1 LGLVVGAGALLVTA
15 LVVAVA
21 PRVWQ
26 AANAH
31 EELPVTLPEFAPLA
45 RRSYV
50 YDRNGGLLAI
60 YELENSQPIS
70 LEDVPKRVIKAFL
83 AVEDKEFYI
92 HDGVNVRSLIRATL
106 SNFASD
112 APQQGASTI
121 TMQVVKNEFLA
132 GLDRDGRYKLL
143 QIHYARMLEKEKTKD
158 EILER
163 YLNTVFF
170 GNNAYGIQAASETYF
185 GKTAEEL
192 TFIESAFLAGLVRSP
207 SGYDPINEPERS
219 RARFVQVLDR
229 LVDDGL
235 VKQRVAKRLERDFVL
250 PEQVRTLESQKTT
263 RTYYTEALRDYLL
276 NRSDILGA
284 TYEER
289 YSAMYRGGLRIYT
302 TFDPA
307 LQLKAEAAHAILPE
321 NTLGVDSAMVSL
333 DSQTGAIR
341 AMVGGDGFEAGQSEV
356 NMALSPRQTG
366 SSIKFFIL
374 AAALQAG
381 AQADDLV
388 MGEENC
394 VIPNPDNPLEPLE
407 IDGVV
412 GHGLVTLDEHTW
424 SSANC
429 AYSRLAQIVG
439 LHRMVETLYRMAK
452 SPYLVKGKDADD
464 PLRNE
469 ELKPYA
475 SFATG
480 GNEMSALDM
489 AAGAQSV
496 ANEGVHH
503 DPYYVER
510 VESVDG
516 TEMYKH
522 YSAGTQVLDRK
533 VALKTIDVL
542 KHVLTN
548 PSATGRRFPLEGRPA
563 AGKTGTQDNNTNA
576 WFVGFTPQLTTAVWV
591 GNPNGYVE
599 MVGIPEFNQF
609 GVGAEVQGGR
619 IPEMLWKAYMD
630 PAHEGLPVEDWSPPP
645 APARPPVRLY
655 LPGLE
660 CAKRIV
666 GYDHVVLGYANPQGV
681 TNGETATVSPGLTGQ
696 AGFVTATTRPT
707 RTTPP
712 AEPPGTEP
720 GEPPSDRTSTT
731 NPDKPGKPGSTT
743 DAPRPT
749 APPPPQTAYVPIY
762 ENVTATT
769 ISPDVV
775 DPNAP
780 LPTIPITETVS
791 MC

>member
-1 LGLVVGAGALLVTA
+1 MRPLSWLLRLGLVVGAGALLVTA

-70 LEDVPKRVIKAFL
+70 LEEIPKRVTKAFL

-185 GKTAEEL
+185 GKTTEEL

-229 LVDDGL
+229 LVEDGL
-235 VKQRVAKRLERDFVL
+235 VKQRVANRLERNFVL

-321 NTLGVDSAMVSL
+321 NALGVDSAMVSL

-439 LHRMVETLYRMAK
+439 LHRMVDTLYRMAK

-480 GNEMSALDM
+480 GNEMSAARHGGRRPVDRQRWRPPRPVLRRACRVGGRHGDVQ
-489 AAGAQSV
+489 ALQRRHAGARPQSR
-496 ANEGVHH
+496 AEDDRRAETRAH
-503 DPYYVER
+503 
-510 VESVDG
+510 ESQRDG
-516 TEMYKH
+516 TPLPARWPSRRRQDRDTGQQHQRLVRRVHTATHHGRVGRKSQRIRADGQYPRVQPVRGRRRGPGWAHPGDVVEGLH
-522 YSAGTQVLDRK
+522 GSCPRRSSRRGLVAHRRRPHGHRCGCSCRVWSAPSGS
-533 VALKTIDVL
+533 
-542 KHVLTN
+542 
-548 PSATGRRFPLEGRPA
+548 SATTTWCSATPTHRASRTARRRRSRRDSTDRPDSSRQRLVRREPPRPA
-563 AGKTGTQDNNTNA
+563 SRLARSP
-576 WFVGFTPQLTTAVWV
+576 VSRPPTARARR
-591 GNPNGYVE
+591 N
-599 MVGIPEFNQF
+599 
-609 GVGAEVQGGR
+609 R
-619 IPEMLWKAYMD
+619 T
-630 PAHEGLPVEDWSPPP
+630 SPGSR
-645 APARPPVRLY
+645 ARPPTY
-655 LPGLE
+655 H
-660 CAKRIV
+660 
-666 GYDHVVLGYANPQGV
+666 D
-681 TNGETATVSPGLTGQ
+681 
-696 AGFVTATTRPT
+696 RPRHLRHRRRTCRST
-707 RTTPP
+707 RT
-712 AEPPGTEP
+712 
-720 GEPPSDRTSTT
+720 
-731 NPDKPGKPGSTT
+731 
-743 DAPRPT
+743 
-749 APPPPQTAYVPIY
+749 
-762 ENVTATT
+762 
-769 ISPDVV
+769 
-775 DPNAP
+775 
-780 LPTIPITETVS
+780 
-791 MC
+791 

>member
-1 LGLVVGAGALLVTA
+1 VRSLSWLLRLGLVVGAGALLVTS

-21 PRVWQ
+21 PRVWE

-31 EELPVTLPEFAPLA
+31 EELPIELPDFTPLA

-50 YDRNGGLLAI
+50 YDRHGGLIAI
-60 YELENSQPIS
+60 YELENSQPIG
-70 LEDVPKRVIKAFL
+70 LRDVPQEVIDAFL
-83 AVEDKEFYI
+83 AVEDKDFYQ
-92 HDGVNVRSLIRATL
+92 HDGINVRSLIRATL

-143 QIHYARMLEKEKTKD
+143 QIHYARMLEKEKTKN

-185 GKTAEEL
+185 GKTAKGL
-192 TFIESAFLAGLVRSP
+192 TFVEAAFLAGLVRSP
-207 SGYDPINEPERS
+207 SGYDPINEPENS

-229 LVDDGL
+229 LVDDGTL
-235 VKQRVAKRLERDFVL
+235 TERRAARISRNFVL
-250 PEQVRTLESQKTT
+250 PEQVRSLEGQETE

-276 NRSDILGA
+276 NRSDVLGA

-289 YSAMYRGGLRIYT
+289 YSAMYRGGLRIHT

-307 LQLKAEAAHAILPE
+307 LQLHAEAAHDILPP
-321 NTLGVDSAMVSL
+321 NALGVDSAMLSL
-333 DSQTGAIR
+333 DTQTGAIR
-341 AMVGGDGFEAGQSEV
+341 AMVGGDGFEPGQSEV

-366 SSIKFFIL
+366 SSIKYFIL

-381 AQADDLV
+381 AHADDVL
-388 MGEENC
+388 MGEESC
-394 VIPNPDNPLEPLE
+394 TIPNPDNPLEPLE

-439 LHRMVETLYRMAK
+439 LDRMVETLYRMAK
-452 SPYLVKGKDADD
+452 SPYLIKGQDADD
-464 PLRNE
+464 PLRTE
-469 ELKPYA
+469 ALSPYA

-489 AAGAQSV
+489 ASGAQSI

-503 DPYYVER
+503 EPYYVER
-510 VESVDG
+510 VESSGRVIY
-516 TEMYKH
+516 EH
-522 YSAGTQVLDRK
+522 YSAGSQVIDRK
-533 VALKTIDVL
+533 VALEAIDVL
-542 KHVLTN
+542 KNVITN
-548 PSATGRRFPLEGRPA
+548 PSATGRRFPLSDGRPA

-619 IPEMLWKAYMD
+619 IPAMLWKAYMD
-630 PAHEGLPVEDWSPPP
+630 PAHAGLPIADWAPPP
-645 APARPPVRLY
+645 PVPPTREPVRLF
-655 LPGLE
+655 LPGME

-666 GYDHVVLGYANPQGV
+666 GYDHVVLGFANP
-681 TNGETATVSPGLTGQ
+681 
-696 AGFVTATTRPT
+696 AGFAG
-707 RTTPP
+707 
-712 AEPPGTEP
+712 AESAVVAQPGPPGTNPPPETTPTDPP
-720 GEPPSDRTSTT
+720 GPPR
-731 NPDKPGKPGSTT
+731 PGRPGRPVR
-743 DAPRPT
+743 PRPT

-762 ENVTATT
+762 ENIEATT
-769 ISPDVV
+769 IPRGVV

-780 LPTIPITETVS
+780 LPSLPTTVTVS